1 MAAPPGDR
9 GGDAPPLAASGEAPP
24 AEAGADAA
32 EAAEAAAPT
41 AAERI
46 ASLEAEAAELREA
59 HARALADHLN
69 YRRRSEQRWA
79 DRERGVLAGAVRRFL
94 PLLDDLALALD
105 SAGGADGGEPWAE
118 GVRLVHRKFR
128 ETVEACGLE
137 AIATEDAAFD
147 PRVHEAISYA
157 PGAQGR
163 IVATLRGGWAI
174 GDYVVRPAQVVVGDG
189 ADEAAE
195 TAAAAGEA

>member
-1 MAAPPGDR
+1 MPPPPGDR
-9 GGDAPPLAASGEAPP
+9 GGDAP
-24 AEAGADAA
+24 AA
-32 EAAEAAAPT
+32 EAEATPQTEAAPQT
-41 AAERI
+41 DAERI

-79 DRERGVLAGAVRRFL
+79 DRERDVLTGAVRRFL
-94 PLLDDLALALD
+94 PLLDDLGLALD
-105 SAGGADGGEPWAE
+105 SAGAEGGGAPWAE

-128 ETVEACGLE
+128 ETLEACGLE
-137 AIATEDAAFD
+137 AIATEEAAFD

-157 PGAQGR
+157 AGPQGR

-189 ADEAAE
+189 AEDAATEEA
-195 TAAAAGEA
+195 

>member
-1 MAAPPGDR
+1 MPPPPGDR
-9 GGDAPPLAASGEAPP
+9 GGDAPAAEARAAAGEAA
-24 AEAGADAA
+24 AEPSAAEADAA
-32 EAAEAAAPT
+32 PQT
-41 AAERI
+41 DAERI

-79 DRERGVLAGAVRRFL
+79 DRERDVLTGAVRRFL
-94 PLLDDLALALD
+94 PLLDDLGLALD
-105 SAGGADGGEPWAE
+105 SAGTGGGGAPWAE
-118 GVRLVHRKFR
+118 GVRLVHRKFC
-128 ETVEACGLE
+128 ETLEACGLE
-137 AIATEDAAFD
+137 AIATEEAEFD

-157 PGAQGR
+157 AGPQGR

-189 ADEAAE
+189 AEDAATEEA
-195 TAAAAGEA
+195 

>member
-32 EAAEAAAPT
+32 AAAGAAPPPT

-79 DRERGVLAGAVRRFL
+79 DRERGVRADAVRRFL

-105 SAGGADGGEPWAE
+105 SAGAGDGGEPWAE
-118 GVRLVHRKFR
+118 GVRLVHRKFG

-157 PGAQGR
+157 PGPQGR

-189 ADEAAE
+189 ADGAAE
-195 TAAAAGEA
+195 TAGEA